1 VDIVTQFSWID
12 LLIIIILAGA
22 VFFGYMQGI
31 IRYALSAIA
40 VLIAFIIASQ
50 LKGPISDALGF
61 WTPTSEGAKEIW
73 IFVFLFFALVIAG
86 WFIVRAF
93 YRRTRL
99 PVAKPVDEV
108 GGAVLALLFTALVI
122 VFSLVVL
129 DSFFRTAPDG
139 EVANAGLLRGYY
151 DAMNSSLIVDFFRTA
166 LIPTAG
172 FMARPFVPAEIA
184 TFLNVQ

>member
-1 VDIVTQFSWID
+1 LDIVTQFSWID
-12 LLIIIILAGA
+12 LLIIIILAAA

-40 VLIAFIIASQ
+40 VLVAFIVASQ
-50 LKGPISDALGF
+50 LKGPISEALGF

-99 PVAKPVDEV
+99 PVAKAVDEI

-139 EVANAGLLRGYY
+139 EVANAGLLQGYY
-151 DAMNSSLIVDFFRTA
+151 DAMNSSLIVDFFRQA

-172 FMARPFVPAEIA
+172 FMARPFVPTEIA

>member
-1 VDIVTQFSWID
+1 VDILREFSWID
-12 LLIIIILAGA
+12 LVIIIILAAA

-40 VLIAFIIASQ
+40 VLVAFIVASQ
-50 LKGPISDALGF
+50 LKAPISDGLGF

-73 IFVFLFFALVIAG
+73 IFIFLFFGLVIAG

-99 PVAKPVDEV
+99 PVAKQIDEI
-108 GGAVLALLFTALVI
+108 GGAILALLFTALVLT
-122 VFSLVVL
+122 FSLVVL
-129 DSFFRTAPDG
+129 DSFFRTAPSG
-139 EVANAGLLRGYY
+139 EVANAGILNGYY
-151 DAMNSSLIVDFFRTA
+151 DAMNSSLIIEFFRNT

-184 TFLNVQ
+184 AFLDVQ